1 MAPSPFCSFLT
12 YRFQPEMMTSACQ
25 ARASRG
31 EEPHPF
37 GGRISSSCA
46 VPGDRGGTASI
57 ARDVPGSPSAP
68 PAPRAPEVLKP
79 ASTAPGILCRREGSR
94 RRPATTAL
102 LPVVPRPRPP
112 SSLRSRNCI
121 LSDALTS
128 HTRGHSGRTPG
139 SAWLTDT
146 ASISCPLPA
155 SVCRA
160 DPADTCW
167 GDSGWTEPGRG
178 VSGTPIRRAP
188 LLGYVWVF
196 RVSVVENRLATV
208 RPGWP

>member
-1 MAPSPFCSFLT
+1 MT
-12 YRFQPEMMTSACQ
+12 TSAFQ

-57 ARDVPGSPSAP
+57 ARDVPGSPSVP

-79 ASTAPGILCRREGSR
+79 ASRAPGILCRREGSR

-102 LPVVPRPRPP
+102 LPVIPRPRPP

-155 SVCRA
+155 SFLEPTRLTRA
-160 DPADTCW
+160 GATPA
-167 GDSGWTEPGRG
+167 GR
-178 VSGTPIRRAP
+178 SLAEA
-188 LLGYVWVF
+188 F
-196 RVSVVENRLATV
+196 RGR
-208 RPGWP
+208 

>member
-12 YRFQPEMMTSACQ
+12 YRFQPEMTTSAFQ

-31 EEPHPF
+31 EEPRPF
-37 GGRISSSCA
+37 GGRILSSCA

-94 RRPATTAL
+94 QRPVTTAL
-102 LPVVPRPRPP
+102 LPVIPRPRPP
-112 SSLRSRNCI
+112 SSLGSRNCI

-155 SVCRA
+155 SFLEPTRLTRA
-160 DPADTCW
+160 GATPA
-167 GDSGWTEPGRG
+167 GRSLAEAFRG
-178 VSGTPIRRAP
+178 RR
-188 LLGYVWVF
+188 
-196 RVSVVENRLATV
+196 SVVRLS
-208 RPGWP
+208 